1 MPDFCFG
8 YNIQNCN
15 AVMRMLDL
23 EDAGVSCHG
32 MDRGMFKQIWDQLVS
47 VLAIWA
53 VSVFALMFFHE
64 DVGIDP
70 QHLPMMIFGSL
81 PVFAAGSVVV
91 SLARQF
97 MSKNG
102 VS

>member
-1 MPDFCFG
+1 
-8 YNIQNCN
+8 
-15 AVMRMLDL
+15 MRMLDL

-47 VLAIWA
+47 VLAIWG